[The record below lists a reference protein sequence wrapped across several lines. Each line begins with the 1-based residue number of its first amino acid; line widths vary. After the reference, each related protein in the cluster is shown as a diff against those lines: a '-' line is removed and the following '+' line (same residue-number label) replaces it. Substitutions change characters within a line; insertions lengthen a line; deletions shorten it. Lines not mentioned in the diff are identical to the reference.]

1 MLKTIHALNGP
12 TIQQE
17 QGATD
22 AVGGWLAHSATA
34 QAHALC
40 ALSQC
45 ARERSVPFQ
54 PARLSLE
61 LPPGQNREL
70 DSESGIP

>member
-1 MLKTIHALNGP
+1 MLKTKHALNGP

-34 QAHALC
+34 QARALNVRAS
-40 ALSQC
+40 ALS
-45 ARERSVPFQ
+45 RS
-54 PARLSLE
+54 SL
-61 LPPGQNREL
+61 PG
-70 DSESGIP
+70 